1 METAPSKPA
10 SLFPRCTKKPQ
21 PQPASFQGLETRK
34 IFSSCAVNGSVQT
47 WAPVTFAER
56 EASAMAEHRECR
68 HCNTEQLIDLVLN
81 SAHHRLRERCERS
94 KIVAVLE
101 EKHGAYDAHGV
112 HSLLVQL

>member
-1 METAPSKPA
+1 M
-10 SLFPRCTKKPQ
+10 
-21 PQPASFQGLETRK
+21 
-34 IFSSCAVNGSVQT
+34 
-47 WAPVTFAER
+47 TFAER

>member
-10 SLFPRCTKKPQ
+10 SQFPRFGNSENFLFVRRERFR
-21 PQPASFQGLETRK
+21 ANLG
-34 IFSSCAVNGSVQT
+34 A
-47 WAPVTFAER
+47 VTFAER

-101 EKHGAYDAHGV
+101 EKHGAYDAHGGCALATGV
-112 HSLLVQL
+112 ACREARRH

>member
-1 METAPSKPA
+1 MVPCNANLGA
-10 SLFPRCTKKPQ
+10 
-21 PQPASFQGLETRK
+21 
-34 IFSSCAVNGSVQT
+34 
-47 WAPVTFAER
+47 VTFAER